1 MFSPLSLKS
10 KVKNQFF
17 ILFEN
22 KRKNKI
28 KIYLKKQKTF
38 SLIVI
43 MFFSIKTKIKVF
55 VLWEKNGSYIC
66 SFIHNLT
73 QKNWSVKQSIRILRF
88 LKGNSKILFFIEK
101 KEIFYIWYLLK
112 NKNKNKIFI
121 FISHLPI
128 RFESIVEL
136 NRGDCKPPY
145 VELAEKTTSI
155 MSCLAQYW
163 VQSRIYLSV
172 VSCFPTVLLNFIF
185 LFLLVGWMYL
195 KFPMMWSIVSS
206 LLT

>member
-10 KVKNQFF
+10 KVKNRFF

-112 NKNKNKIFI
+112 KKKEALLII
-121 FISHLPI
+121 IKLH
-128 RFESIVEL
+128 IVLKLFHRGGRIWL
-136 NRGDCKPPY
+136 NGKMHGGCFRST
-145 VELAEKTTSI
+145 VKTQCFTS
-155 MSCLAQYW
+155 
-163 VQSRIYLSV
+163 
-172 VSCFPTVLLNFIF
+172 
-185 LFLLVGWMYL
+185 
-195 KFPMMWSIVSS
+195 
-206 LLT
+206 